1 MGCSGSKGLNIYNQ
15 NGTYN
20 TAENSVQQQ
29 GENSPEKQTTEV
41 LSQVKTSSPVATE
54 LTEVETNEHLEEDNL
69 ETENTEQSLVNKDG
83 RILGQTT
90 EETEEEMKLYEESL
104 EKGEKVMSEIT
115 LQETTVDQEL
125 ADDELQVTCDTKHT
139 LRVKIQY
146 SSRVG
151 VAKDDVMYP
160 DDQPAAD
167 DGVEPSCVDTQ
178 ACSSDEQLLLG
189 DEILPPANADVTEP
203 ACSEDQPASGDLHL
217 AREDV
222 KSASEDVQPTS
233 EGVNTDSFVEAQPQ
247 FDEMH
252 HLVENSQPL
261 CVDMI
266 P

>member
-104 EKGEKVMSEIT
+104 EKGEKVMSEIA
-115 LQETTVDQEL
+115 LQGEL
-125 ADDELQVTCDTKHT
+125 PFFIKW
-139 LRVKIQY
+139 
-146 SSRVG
+146 
-151 VAKDDVMYP
+151 
-160 DDQPAAD
+160 
-167 DGVEPSCVDTQ
+167 
-178 ACSSDEQLLLG
+178 
-189 DEILPPANADVTEP
+189 
-203 ACSEDQPASGDLHL
+203 
-217 AREDV
+217 
-222 KSASEDVQPTS
+222 
-233 EGVNTDSFVEAQPQ
+233 
-247 FDEMH
+247 
-252 HLVENSQPL
+252 
-261 CVDMI
+261 
-266 P
+266 